1 MYNIAKMLEEIIT
14 ENSVKLLAEK
24 RDTDGKIEV
33 SLQMKTKENCL
44 LHWGLGKSASATWQI
59 PPQSLWPGGSK
70 AFDQTSVQSP
80 FSNHNGKKQIIIRLD
95 KTMDFSIIN
104 FVLFY
109 PDTGQ
114 WDNNHGKN
122 YCIKLPEIKGQYLSP
137 VQVLKEEIKDRE
149 VLWEDTYDLDGEG
162 RLAVAVS
169 KDGKNYQMIM
179 VTDISGPLVL
189 HWGISLHS
197 PFEWLLPPASTHPA
211 GTIKIG
217 ESAVQTPFILHNN
230 LNRLNL
236 QFRGEEAPL
245 GIAFVLQQTGVGRW
259 FKKRGQ
265 NFSIPVRG
273 LLQKETYSFTPGLS
287 YVAEKIIQAE
297 MGHHSW
303 TLMHRFNLCHD
314 LLDQVRDDQEALA
327 LLFVWLRY
335 SSVRQLSWQRNY
347 NTKPSELCHAQDR
360 LTLKLADSYI
370 SEPESREL
378 IRLMITTLGP
388 GGEGQKIRDE
398 ILNIMHRHHIKEVS
412 GHFMEEWHQKLHNN
426 ATPDDIVIC
435 EAYLKFLQSNGDIA
449 VFYKTL
455 EAEGITKERLE
466 NFERPIVTPP
476 DFVPHL
482 KEGLIH
488 DFENYLK
495 ILNSIHSGT
504 DLESAVNAAGYLL
517 DSEMSEMLEFIFQHR
532 YDDMIPVA
540 DIVEKITNARNHL
553 SKPLNSDQGNRRVR
567 DQLYIDLALEELLR
581 VVIERNIHK
590 HIDRD
595 QLVELI
601 SMALENLSL
610 SHDNPEISECIR
622 HWKKLKGLPRFSQD
636 WSLHAKSVID
646 RIGCVIGAFSEHY
659 YRLFQSRAEF
669 LGKAFHADSWAIT
682 LFSEE
687 IVRGRL
693 TFLLSM
699 LVHLIEPI
707 LRKNAKL
714 GNWQII
720 SPGHAIGKVEVVDTL
735 RSIQGKYF
743 DSPTV
748 IIADKVMGDEEP
760 PEGANAII
768 TPESVDLVSHIA
780 VRTRNSHLLFATCYD
795 KECLDRLKSLKG
807 HLLNIEVKAS
817 GDVIFEEVAGEMI
830 TAQPQTKVEFKKIT
844 KPDFTT
850 YAISSEDFSDRLVGG
865 KSNNLIRLQNKMP
878 DWIHLPV
885 SVALPFGIFEE
896 VLAMDMN
903 REISSHYKELLVRI
917 EENPGKMLSETR
929 KILLALESP
938 EGFFPDI
945 LRVMEEAGLG
955 RPDNLDDAWMCIK
968 RVWASKWNE
977 RAYLSRKARGIP
989 HGDLLMAVLVQQ
1001 VIEAEYAFVIHTV
1014 NPFTSDKNE
1023 LYAEVVLG
1031 LGETLVGN
1039 YPGRALGITFRKET
1053 LEPHLLSYPSKSI
1066 GLFGGGLIFRSDS
1079 NGEDLAT
1086 YSGAGLYD
1094 SFMLAQPRKTVL
1106 RYIDEPLV
1114 WDVDFRRNI
1123 LSAIA
1128 EIGMIVEKSAGSP
1141 QDIEGAYARGR
1152 YYIVQTRPQV

>member
-1 MYNIAKMLEEIIT
+1 MYNTVKM
-14 ENSVKLLAEK
+14 
-24 RDTDGKIEV
+24 
-33 SLQMKTKENCL
+33 
-44 LHWGLGKSASATWQI
+44 
-59 PPQSLWPGGSK
+59 
-70 AFDQTSVQSP
+70 F
-80 FSNHNGKKQIIIRLD
+80 
-95 KTMDFSIIN
+95 
-104 FVLFY
+104 
-109 PDTGQ
+109 
-114 WDNNHGKN
+114 
-122 YCIKLPEIKGQYLSP
+122 
-137 VQVLKEEIKDRE
+137 EEIKDRE
-149 VLWEDTYDLDGEG
+149 VLFEDTYDLDGEG
-162 RLAVAVS
+162 NLTVAVS
-169 KDGKNYQMIM
+169 KDGESYQMTV
-179 VTDISGPLVL
+179 VTDLSGPLVL
-189 HWGISLHS
+189 HWGISVHS
-197 PFEWLLPPASTHPA
+197 PFEWLLPPTSIHPA
-211 GTIKIG
+211 GTIKIDDS
-217 ESAVQTPFILHNN
+217 SAQTPFILHNN
-230 LNRLNL
+230 NMNQLNL
-236 QFRGEEAPL
+236 QFREKEAPL
-245 GIAFVLQQTGVGRW
+245 GISFVLKQTDAGRW
-259 FKKRGQ
+259 YKKRGQ
-265 NFSIPVRG
+265 NFYIPVRG
-273 LLQKETYSFTPGLS
+273 LLQKEMYSFTPEFS
-287 YVAEKIIQAE
+287 YLAEKIIQSE

-314 LLDQVRDDQEALA
+314 LLDRVRDDHDALA

-347 NTKPSELCHAQDR
+347 NTQPRELSHAQDR

-370 SEPESREL
+370 GGSEPESREI

-398 ILNIMHRHHIKEVS
+398 ILNIMHRHHVKEVS
-412 GHFMEEWHQKLHNN
+412 GHFLEEWHQKLHNN

-435 EAYLKFLQSNGDIA
+435 EAYLQFLQSSGDIA
-449 VFYKTL
+449 IFYKTL
-455 EAEGITKERLE
+455 EAKGVTKERLE

-488 DFENYLK
+488 DFGNFLK

-504 DLESAVNAAGYLL
+504 DLESAVNAARYLL
-517 DSEMSEMLEFIFQHR
+517 DSEMSELLEFIFQHR
-532 YDDMIPVA
+532 YDDRIQVV
-540 DIVEKITNARNHL
+540 DIVEKITKTRNYLNNHL
-553 SKPLNSDQGNRRVR
+553 NMDQDNRRVR
-567 DQLYIDLALEELLR
+567 DQLYLDLALEESLR
-581 VVIERNIHK
+581 VVIERNIHM
-590 HIDRD
+590 HIDGD

-610 SHDNPEISECIR
+610 SHDNPELSECIR
-622 HWKKLKGLPRFSQD
+622 HWKKLKDLPRFSQD

-646 RIGCVIGAFSEHY
+646 RLGCAIGAFSDHY
-659 YRLFQSRAEF
+659 YRLFQPKAEF
-669 LGKAFHADSWAIT
+669 LGKAFHADSWAIK

-687 IVRGRL
+687 IIRGRL
-693 TFLLSM
+693 AFILSM
-699 LVHLIEPI
+699 LVHLLDPI
-707 LRKNAKL
+707 LRRNAKL

-735 RSIQGKYF
+735 RSIQGKSF
-743 DSPTV
+743 NSPKV
-748 IIADKVMGDEEP
+748 IIADRVMGDEEP
-760 PEGANAII
+760 PEGVNAII
-768 TPESVDLVSHIA
+768 TSESVDLVSHIA
-780 VRTRNSHLLFATCYD
+780 VRTRNSRLLFATCYD

-807 HLLNIEVKAS
+807 HLLNLTVKAS

-830 TAQPQTKVEFKKIT
+830 TVQPQTKLEFKKIT

-850 YAISSEDFSDRLVGG
+850 YAISSKGFSDRLVGG

-903 REISSHYKELLVRI
+903 REISRRYNELLDRI
-917 EENPGKMLSETR
+917 EEDPGRILSETR
-929 KILLALESP
+929 KILLALEYP

-955 RPDNLDDAWMCIK
+955 RPENLDDAWMCIK

-989 HGDLLMAVLVQQ
+989 HDDLLMAVLVQQ

-1014 NPFTSDKNE
+1014 NPFTNDKNE

-1039 YPGRALGITFRKET
+1039 YPGRALGVIFKKET
-1053 LEPHLLSYPSKSI
+1053 LEPRLLSYPSKSI

-1094 SFMLAQPRKTVL
+1094 SFMLAQPRKAVL

-1114 WDVDFRRNI
+1114 WDVDFRRDI
-1123 LSAIA
+1123 LTSIA